1 MNRRS
6 FLAGLFATPAI
17 VKIDALMPIR
27 VWRPTLRLTRN
38 VGMGPFLTCRVDD
51 LAGVDLGMGWGGF
64 ASAPGQCF
72 IGLHQRSAALELPP
86 PIVELWPLTRQR
98 CGRSAGCLIWR
109 RRVTGCRRKR
119 RCACSSAGK
128 RRKLAGLL
136 ERIEP
141 GLQAIDPA
149 GPLPNRQT
157 KICRSARGSPQL
169 FGASAASRSACA
181 DATPGT

>member
-27 VWRPTLRLTRN
+27 VWRPMLRLTRN

-72 IGLHQRSAALELPP
+72 IGLHQRSAALVAAATNRRTVALDQAALREVRRLLDLASPGNR
-86 PIVELWPLTRQR
+86 L
-98 CGRSAGCLIWR
+98 SA
-109 RRVTGCRRKR
+109 
-119 RCACSSAGK
+119 
-128 RRKLAGLL
+128 
-136 ERIEP
+136 
-141 GLQAIDPA
+141 
-149 GPLPNRQT
+149 
-157 KICRSARGSPQL
+157 
-169 FGASAASRSACA
+169 
-181 DATPGT
+181 